1 MLMYMFIYLPNY
13 GQTQLS
19 LENNLVTQL
28 CFCLHQPLV
37 GHNIL
42 TDLMLTYEK
51 FYKPLP
57 GNSLLLG
64 SLSKDEGTRKQ
75 GSDLLNEEK

>member
-1 MLMYMFIYLPNY
+1 MFIYLPNY
-13 GQTQLS
+13 VQTQLS

-57 GNSLLLG
+57 GNRLLPELLE
-64 SLSKDEGTRKQ
+64 SLSKDEGNRKQ
-75 GSDLLNEEK
+75 GSDWLNEEK

>member
-57 GNSLLLG
+57 GNRLLP
-64 SLSKDEGTRKQ
+64 STREFKQ
-75 GSDLLNEEK
+75 GRGHQETRI